1 MYVSRNSIENGPFL
15 RKMKITLVTAIFKA
29 GKKDLVTNYRPIS
42 VLFSFSK
49 IIKRMMYNKL
59 YSYFDKTKH
68 CMENSLN
75 LGPTTLLTIHYL
87 NWLIVFL
94 IHLMKENILIK
105 MTENMKKKN
114 ILIKNVNF
122 VVFKENI

>member
-1 MYVSRNSIENGPFL
+1 MIKAPPLTYVSRNSIENGSFL

-59 YSYFDKTKH
+59 YSYFDKNKILYGKQFKFRAHRSTDHPLFELVDSIFDSFNERKH
-68 CMENSLN
+68 
-75 LGPTTLLTIHYL
+75 
-87 NWLIVFL
+87 
-94 IHLMKENILIK
+94 ILIK
-105 MTENMKKKN
+105 MTENMKKR
-114 ILIKNVNF
+114 IF
-122 VVFKENI
+122 

>member
-1 MYVSRNSIENGPFL
+1 MIKAPPLTYVSRNSIENGSFL

-59 YSYFDKTKH
+59 YSYFDKNKILYGKQFKFRAHHSTDHPLFELVDSIFDSFNERKH
-68 CMENSLN
+68 
-75 LGPTTLLTIHYL
+75 
-87 NWLIVFL
+87 
-94 IHLMKENILIK
+94 ILIK
-105 MTENMKKKN
+105 MTENMKK
-114 ILIKNVNF
+114 IIF
-122 VVFKENI
+122 

>member
-1 MYVSRNSIENGPFL
+1 MIKAPPLTYVSRNSIENGSFL

-105 MTENMKKKN
+105 MTENMKKR
-114 ILIKNVNF
+114 IF
-122 VVFKENI
+122 